1 MQCTRRLLLAL
12 LCWSLGTGFAQS
24 LASAVP
30 LGAGSVATPAPVL
43 TVQLRE
49 IAHTNAALNVQQI
62 SQAALAKAFVPFDP
76 DATHAMSTEQP
87 VWLHLRVQ
95 AAQPVEAGAWSLVL
109 NRPFIDRAEWYSHS
123 ATGQTDD
130 TVGGMVAG
138 AWQMQVAGDWIAHRD
153 WPVNAPLPQFKLGA
167 LAAGEHDFYLRVL
180 NTAPLHFDAQLQ
192 PTAQAHDDTA
202 LVYVQAAVIAGCI
215 ALMLLL
221 SVMLLA
227 VYRHAV
233 YGWYGLYALL
243 ILLLSVSFMG
253 VASQVLWPY
262 DAWWPENSST
272 VLAVLAMMAQLQ
284 FCRSMF
290 TVTALRSSRT
300 QASHW
305 PRTAAWV
312 LGLCSVGL
320 AVYFVA
326 PLPAQQDAIAL
337 ALMLLCALAML
348 GTVLQALR
356 RRSTLAMLWLLAY
369 VPLLALGTLSILD
382 VFGFKALPWLP
393 YHAPVY
399 ALLWE
404 MPVLLLALHLFAKR
418 EHALQ
423 VRDTTLATA
432 DVLGGYVPRKA
443 FAGAMRQ
450 QWAVALPT
458 GDDVAVVYVQFDH
471 EERYIKAMGAPA
483 VQRSLLRTVRLV
495 RTVVREHDTLAH
507 VGDNVLA
514 IIMPGMRVSADLA
527 NRLARL
533 VALAR
538 MTEAEMPL
546 EVPLRLRVVASSQR
560 SFSGGWDALHDAL
573 LHKLESKKG
582 WSQRTIRYVGMR
594 GGSSTPPASPVL
606 AAEPV
611 LSTQS
616 FERQWEQALQAS
628 VKS

>member
-1 MQCTRRLLLAL
+1 MQRLRWLMLGL
-12 LCWSLGTGFAQS
+12 FCWSLAHSQVNTVRLDPGSPPTP
-24 LASAVP
+24 VP
-30 LGAGSVATPAPVL
+30 TVL
-43 TVQLRE
+43 LRE
-49 IAHTNAALNVQQI
+49 IAHMKAELGVQQVA
-62 SQAALAKAFVPFDP
+62 QAALAEAFMPFDP
-76 DATHAMSTEQP
+76 DATHTLSTEQP

-109 NRPFIDRAEWYSHS
+109 NRPFIDRAEWYSRR
-123 ATGQTDD
+123 ATGTMGDAA
-130 TVGGMVAG
+130 GGTTG
-138 AWQMQVAGDWIAHRD
+138 ATWQMQVAGDWIAHRD

-167 LAAGEHDFYLRVL
+167 LAVGEHDFYLRVF

-192 PTAQAHDDTA
+192 TTEQAHEDTE
-202 LVYVQAAVIAGCI
+202 LIYFQAAVIAGCI
-215 ALMLLL
+215 GLMLLL
-221 SVMLLA
+221 SLLLSVM
-227 VYRHAV
+227 YRHAV
-233 YGWYGLYALL
+233 YSWYGLYAFLVLL
-243 ILLLSVSFMG
+243 TSLSFMG
-253 VASQVLWPY
+253 VASQVLWPQ
-262 DAWWPENSST
+262 DAWWPKYAT
-272 VLAVLAMMAQLQ
+272 AVLVVLAMMAQLQ

-290 TVTALRSSRT
+290 TVTALRSSRA
-300 QASHW
+300 QVSHW
-305 PRTAAWV
+305 PRTALWV
-312 LGLCSVGL
+312 LGLCSLGL
-320 AVYFVA
+320 GAYFLV
-326 PLPAQQDAIAL
+326 PLPRQQDAIAL
-337 ALMLLCALAML
+337 MLMLLCALAML

-356 RRSTLAMLWLLAY
+356 HRSTLAKLWLLAY
-369 VPLLALGTLSILD
+369 VPLLVLQVLTVVDA
-382 VFGFKALPWLP
+382 FGFKALPWLP

-423 VRDTTLATA
+423 VRDITLASA

-450 QWAVALPT
+450 QWALALPT

-546 EVPLRLRVVASSQR
+546 EVPLRLRMVASSQR
-560 SFSGGWDALHDAL
+560 SFSGSWDALHDAL

-594 GGSSTPPASPVL
+594 GGSSTPPSSPVV

-616 FERQWEQALQAS
+616 FELQWEQALRAS
-628 VKS
+628 AKS

>member
-1 MQCTRRLLLAL
+1 MQCWRWLMLGL
-12 LCWSLGTGFAQS
+12 LCGS
-24 LASAVP
+24 LAYGLAHAAP
-30 LGAGSVATPAPVL
+30 LDSGLAPTATPAPAL
-43 TVQLRE
+43 TMQLRE
-49 IAHTNAALNVQQI
+49 IAHTQATLTVQQI

-76 DATHAMSTEQP
+76 DVTHAMSTEQP
-87 VWLHLRVQ
+87 VWLHLRVR
-95 AAQPVEAGAWSLVL
+95 AEQPVEAGAWSLVL
-109 NRPFIDRAEWYSHS
+109 NRPFIDRAEWYSKS
-123 ATGQTDD
+123 AGST
-130 TVGGMVAG
+130 
-138 AWQMQVAGDWIAHRD
+138 WQMQAAGDWIAHRD
-153 WPVNAPLPQFKLGA
+153 WLVNAPLPQFKLGA
-167 LAAGEHDFYLRVL
+167 LAAGEHDFYLRVF

-233 YGWYGLYALL
+233 YGWYGLYALW

-262 DAWWPENSST
+262 DTCWPENSST

-348 GTVLQALR
+348 GTVLQALH

-450 QWAVALPT
+450 QWALALPT

-471 EERYIKAMGAPA
+471 DPQHIKAMGAPA